1 MRYRPRSNRRRQH
14 RSAALMRWQSHP
26 ASLRAAVD
34 RHSNIPSSMI
44 GRALER
50 PELGN
55 GLWITVDSRSQAA
68 ENAVHASRRVH
79 RTRWFKAGHIRGKE
93 HLSTGARRLER
104 VWLLPKHER
113 RLERVRVPPNM
124 RGDSNH
130 EPAIDS
136 SAESLGSPR
145 PCASLFEAERV
156 GLLHA

>member
-1 MRYRPRSNRRRQH
+1 
-14 RSAALMRWQSHP
+14 
-26 ASLRAAVD
+26 
-34 RHSNIPSSMI
+34 
-44 GRALER
+44 
-50 PELGN
+50 
-55 GLWITVDSRSQAA
+55 DSRSQAA

-156 GLLHA
+156 GLLHALDVDTEAAQIGDEVLVAAFDVVDSRHFGDSAGAQSGHDETCPCTDVRGLDLGAGEA

>member
-1 MRYRPRSNRRRQH
+1 
-14 RSAALMRWQSHP
+14 
-26 ASLRAAVD
+26 
-34 RHSNIPSSMI
+34 
-44 GRALER
+44 
-50 PELGN
+50 
-55 GLWITVDSRSQAA
+55 
-68 ENAVHASRRVH
+68 
-79 RTRWFKAGHIRGKE
+79 GKE

-156 GLLHA
+156 RLLHALDVDTEAAQIGDEVLVAAFDVVDSRHFGDSAGAQSGHDETCPCTDVRGLDLGAGEAVGAGHKRVVAIDAHLGTEPCDLLDEAPACLE